1 MTNAGVAAPS
11 GKSDVTSEEA
21 IMADPCAEFS
31 CTVYEELANES
42 VHSANEESTLNIC
55 FWIHVTVLHAG
66 MNV

>member
-31 CTVYEELANES
+31 CTVYVELANES
-42 VHSANEESTLNIC
+42 VHSANEECPLNIC
-55 FWIHVTVLHAG
+55 FSIYVSELHTG

>member
-1 MTNAGVAAPS
+1 MTKAGVAAPS

-31 CTVYEELANES
+31 CTVYVEVANES
-42 VHSANEESTLNIC
+42 VHSANEENTLNIC
-55 FWIHVTVLHAG
+55 FLIYDSVLHTG